1 MAIYRLSVQTIR
13 RGDGRSVVAAAAYRA
28 GVRLHDARLEMDFD
42 FRRKEGVEHRE
53 VTGPVN
59 TPAALLEREALW
71 NAAEKAD
78 RRKDSVPAQEVLIAL
93 PYELNAEQRRDLVR
107 TFVRES
113 LVSRGMIA
121 DFNIHQP
128 DPQGDERNFH
138 AHILVTTRDV
148 GPEGFGKKNPDWNH
162 ASFVSELRH
171 EWARIQNREMQRHLG
186 AEAPRVSELSRA
198 ARGLADAPQPKMGPS
213 ATAMERR
220 GEVTELGAWRKQARL
235 RARESAAL
243 DRELGRQMSPKNTPY
258 RARSTADLLHEME
271 SVVDAMRAERDVL
284 SAHRETLK
292 APPPPSKRT
301 LENALTRRGIADRR
315 CAQAAL
321 KHAEVAAI
329 ASGISPRLLAQW
341 FTSPGTA
348 FMATIAGAHRG
359 LDRLDAAR
367 KALEKADRALAERR
381 AWVRSED
388 GQAHVA
394 NLREPGVRA
403 SVEAAQKRRTVDRK
417 VKRLDARIRRAE
429 GVVRDLSIAKAAKV
443 EAVRVPE
450 KAPADPRRGTSQ
462 DLHIAAIGRPVRA
475 VVSQMPKA
483 VIELALRSLTS
494 PTPEPPGASL
504 GRDDGLER

>member
-1 MAIYRLSVQTIR
+1 
-13 RGDGRSVVAAAAYRA
+13 
-28 GVRLHDARLEMDFD
+28 
-42 FRRKEGVEHRE
+42 
-53 VTGPVN
+53 
-59 TPAALLEREALW
+59 
-71 NAAEKAD
+71 
-78 RRKDSVPAQEVLIAL
+78 
-93 PYELNAEQRRDLVR
+93 
-107 TFVRES
+107 
-113 LVSRGMIA
+113 MIA

-148 GPEGFGKKNPDWNH
+148 GSEGFGTKNPDWNH

-235 RARESAAL
+235 RARESAAV
-243 DRELGRQMSPKNTPY
+243 DRELGRQMSPKNRPY
-258 RARSTADLLHEME
+258 RARSTADLLREME

-292 APPPPSKRT
+292 APAPPSRRT
-301 LENALTRRGIADRR
+301 LENTLTRREIAERR
-315 CAQAAL
+315 RAQVVL
-321 KHAEVAAI
+321 KHAQEEAL

-341 FTSPGTA
+341 FSSPGTA
-348 FMATIAGAHRG
+348 LMATIAGAHRG

-367 KALEKADRALAERR
+367 KALEKADRTLAERR
-381 AWVRSED
+381 GWLRSED

-403 SVEAAQKRRTVDRK
+403 SVETAQKRRTVDRK

-450 KAPADPRRGTSQ
+450 RAPADPRRGTSQ